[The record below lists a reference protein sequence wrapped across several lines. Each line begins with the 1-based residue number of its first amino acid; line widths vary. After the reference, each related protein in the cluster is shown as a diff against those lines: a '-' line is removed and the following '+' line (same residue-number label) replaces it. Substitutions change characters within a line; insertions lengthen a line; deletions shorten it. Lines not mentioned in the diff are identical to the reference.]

1 MKENQSALDLA
12 RILAVL
18 GGLVTVVAGA
28 QDILSLIGRRNTPS
42 IEAITE
48 SIIYGVAVIA
58 LGLVGVWGARQVK
71 SLGWDVILITVGLL
85 AYQFNGGFGGDFP
98 WFFGPILVVLAGI
111 VGIVAKLS

>member
-1 MKENQSALDLA
+1 MKEKQPAFDLA

-28 QDILSLIGRRNTPS
+28 QDILSLIDRRNLPNF
-42 IEAITE
+42 EALTNI
-48 SIIYGVAVIA
+48 IIYAIVVIV
-58 LGLVGVWGARQVK
+58 LGLVGVIGARRVT
-71 SLGWDVILITVGLL
+71 SLGWDIVLIIAGLL
-85 AYQFNGGFGGDFP
+85 AYRFDGGFP